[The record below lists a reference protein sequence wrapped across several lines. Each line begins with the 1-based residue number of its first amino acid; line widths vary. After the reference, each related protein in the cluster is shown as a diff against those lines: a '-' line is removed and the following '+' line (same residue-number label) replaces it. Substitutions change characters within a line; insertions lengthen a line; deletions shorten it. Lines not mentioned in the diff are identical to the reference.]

1 MSLFQIKIISFW
13 RRAKNTCLSLLRL
26 KKKKNLN
33 NQMEMDKILVQS
45 LSPKKIPDGKQLR
58 HLRKF
63 LNKKELLIIRVL
75 FFVFLISSVFVLY
88 SFLNKKIVYTPAKG
102 GNYIEA
108 LVGYP
113 KNINPLYA
121 SSREVDSDISSLIYS
136 SLFQYNEGGVLEND
150 LVDIFE
156 IKNEGREYLIKIKEN
171 VHWHDGSD
179 LTTDD
184 IVFTFNLIKDE
195 NYRSP
200 LRNSLVGVEVEKID
214 NVFVK
219 FTLTEA
225 YSPFPT
231 LLTFGILPKS
241 LWENNSPDSISLSD
255 LNLKAVGSGPFK
267 FKSIVK
273 TKGGDI
279 KEYVLE
285 SNNDYYKQGA
295 YLKTIKF
302 IFYPTKQEAVKAL
315 NDKQVLGLS
324 GLSYNEQSE
333 LLAKNSLQIRSLIEP
348 QNINLFFN
356 ENNNEFLKDK
366 KIRLALS
373 KAINKEEL
381 VTEIFNN
388 IYRPINSL
396 FLAETL
402 LKKDKNFVSN
412 YSPKESIEFVGDKEI
427 SLSLTVVDVGSNLA
441 VAEKIKSYW
450 ESVGV
455 KTEIKIINGEQ
466 ITDVIKNR
474 DFQVLLYGQD
484 VGGDPDVY
492 AFWHSS
498 QIGSGLNLAGYNNEE
513 LDQLLIK
520 ARTESDYQLRVE
532 DYKKIEELI
541 NNEVAVIF
549 LYAPAY
555 LYVQSN
561 DVRGFST
568 SVIVN
573 PSDRFNNVENWHIKT
588 NKKISW

>member
-13 RRAKNTCLSLLRL
+13 RRAKNTCSSFLRL
-26 KKKKNLN
+26 KKKKNLH

-45 LSPKKIPDGKQLR
+45 LSPKKIPDGKQLK

-75 FFVFLISSVFVLY
+75 FFIFLISSVFVLY
-88 SFLNKKIVYTPAKG
+88 SFLSKKIVYSPAKG
-102 GNYIEA
+102 ANYIEA

-136 SLFQYNEGGVLEND
+136 SLFQYNENGVLEND
-150 LVDIFE
+150 LVDFFE
-156 IKNEGREYLIKIKEN
+156 VKNEGKEYLIKIKDN
-171 VHWHDGSD
+171 VYWHDGSN

-225 YSPFPT
+225 YAPFPS
-231 LLTFGILPKS
+231 LLSFGILPKS
-241 LWENNSPDSISLSD
+241 LWENNSPDSIALSD

-273 TKGGDI
+273 TKSGDI
-279 KEYVLE
+279 REYVLE
-285 SNNDYYKQGA
+285 SNNNYYKQEA

-302 IFYPTKQEAVKAL
+302 IFYPSKQEAIKAL

-324 GLSYNEQSE
+324 ALSYNEESE
-333 LLAKNSLQIRSLIEP
+333 LLAKNSLQIRNLIET
-348 QNINLFFN
+348 QSISLFFN
-356 ENNNEFLKDK
+356 ENNNEALKDK
-366 KIRLALS
+366 QSRLALS
-373 KAINKEEL
+373 KAINKEQL
-381 VTEIFNN
+381 VADIFNN
-388 IYRPINSL
+388 VYRPINSP
-396 FLAETL
+396 FLSETL
-402 LKKDKNFVSN
+402 LNKDGAFVSN
-412 YSPKESIEFVGDKEI
+412 YAPQEAKESIGDKEI
-427 SLSLTVVDVGSNLA
+427 KLVLTVVDVGSNLA

-450 ESVGV
+450 QSVGV
-455 KTEIKIINGEQ
+455 ETEIKTVNGDQ
-466 ITDVIKNR
+466 IADIIKNR

-484 VGGDPDVY
+484 LGGDPDIY

-498 QIGSGLNLAGYNNEE
+498 QIASGLNLAGYNNEE
-513 LDQLLIK
+513 LDKLLIK
-520 ARTESDYQLRVE
+520 ARVESDYQLRVE

-541 NNEVAVIF
+541 NNEAAAIF

-555 LYVQSN
+555 IYVQSN

-568 SVIVN
+568 SVIIN
-573 PSDRFNNVENWHIKT
+573 PSDRFNNVEDWHIKT